1 MVDHAMRQNN
11 AIQCAHLLGANLAPL
26 LKHAKSLQQLN
37 TKIIAELP
45 ETLSKHCF
53 VMNFKGQIL
62 TLGTTSSAWA
72 ARLRFAA
79 SDLQKQL
86 ECQHSLQCQSIQ
98 VKVIPQGNPIAPAL
112 RGKRM
117 ELSMGNATLLAKT
130 AKSID
135 HPELKEALFRL
146 AANTREI

>member
-26 LKHAKSLQQLN
+26 LKHAKTLQQLN
-37 TKIIAELP
+37 TKIVAQLP

-53 VMNFKGQIL
+53 VMNFKNQVL

-72 ARLRFAA
+72 ARLRFVAP
-79 SDLQKQL
+79 DLLKQL
-86 ECQHSLQCQSIQ
+86 ECQHSLNCQSIQ
-98 VKVIPQGNPIAPAL
+98 IRVIPQGDPIAPTAS
-112 RGKRM
+112 GERM
-117 ELSMGNATLLAKT
+117 KLSLGNASLLAKT
-130 AKSID
+130 AKTID